1 MKYTIRYTQ
10 TAKQDLTE
18 IALGVYQVSQDAA
31 TAIRFVQELREYAS
45 RLEMFPLSANL
56 LDDENLIHLQLRYVI
71 AHDYLL
77 FYKYSE
83 ADNTVYI
90 ESILNGKIDYVRVL
104 KERLSRQK

>member
-1 MKYTIRYTQ
+1 
-10 TAKQDLTE
+10 
-18 IALGVYQVSQDAA
+18 
-31 TAIRFVQELREYAS
+31 
-45 RLEMFPLSANL
+45 MFPLRANL
-56 LDDENLIHLQLRYVI
+56 LDDENLVRLQLRYVI

-104 KERLSRQK
+104 KERLSRQKWIVIHKRARRKAQFP